1 MESYMTDV
9 STIDRS
15 EIEKAVR
22 AAMAGDQL
30 AAVTARFKITGAR
43 ALEKPNAKT
52 GNYTVVADVVPLK
65 DENDSN
71 SADNRFEETLWITL
85 PLRNP
90 DIDGH
95 RVDLKTQRETART
108 LHALFPDRVPYVA
121 KKDAN
126 GAWRPDREVAAEE
139 ESQLVE
145 SMILAAEI
153 RANPALLV
161 DKYFYAKTQP
171 KSTGKGSW
179 INSISAEK
187 LPSMTLTD
195 PSGFLKT

>member
-1 MESYMTDV
+1 MTDV
-9 STIDRS
+9 QFDRS
-15 EIEKAVR
+15 AIEAEVR
-22 AAMAGDQL
+22 RTMQGDQL
-30 AAVTARFKITGAR
+30 AAVTARFKVTGAR

-52 GNYTVVADVVPLK
+52 GNFTIVADVIPLK

-71 SADNRFEETLWITL
+71 SGDHRFEETLWITL

-139 ESQLVE
+139 ESQLIE
-145 SMILAAEI
+145 SMVLATEL
-153 RANPALLV
+153 RADATQLV
-161 DKYFYAKTQP
+161 GKYFYAKTAP
-171 KSTGKGSW
+171 KTTGKGVW
-179 INSISAEK
+179 FNSVTNEK
-187 LPSMTLTD
+187 LPSMVMTD
-195 PSGFLKT
+195 PIQFLKA